1 MKKKI
6 NIAIIGLGYWG
17 PNLLRNFLKNK
28 KCNVKAL
35 CDTNKSL
42 LKKYKKTHPELDFFT
57 DYKKLISNSEI
68 DACVIATPVMTHY
81 KIASFALKNFK
92 HVFVEKPLAESSLN
106 CKKLISS
113 AKKRNL
119 TLFVD
124 HTFLYTDSVR
134 VLKRYSSK
142 DNFGDKLYY
151 DSTRIN
157 LGLIQNDINVLW
169 DLAVHDLSILNY
181 LYKDSPIAVSAVG
194 HKHFVSKPIT
204 SAFMT
209 LKYKSNFI
217 AHINVS
223 WLSPVKIRQTI
234 LAGSKK
240 MILYNDLEVK
250 NKIVVHNK
258 GVNVIKNE
266 NSSKNLVKYKI
277 GGTNTPK
284 LKNIEA
290 LSIAV
295 EDFILS
301 IAKNKHPIS
310 NGNIALK
317 IVKIL
322 ESADRSMEQNG
333 KSIMINL

>member
-1 MKKKI
+1 M
-6 NIAIIGLGYWG
+6 
-17 PNLLRNFLKNK
+17 
-28 KCNVKAL
+28 
-35 CDTNKSL
+35 
-42 LKKYKKTHPELDFFT
+42 
-57 DYKKLISNSEI
+57 
-68 DACVIATPVMTHY
+68 
-81 KIASFALKNFK
+81 
-92 HVFVEKPLAESSLN
+92 AESSIK

-113 AKKRNL
+113 AKKHNL

-124 HTFLYTDSVR
+124 HTFLYTDAVKF
-134 VLKRYSSK
+134 LKNYSLK
-142 DNFGDKLYY
+142 DNFGNKLYY

-181 LYKDSPIAVSAVG
+181 LYKDSPISVSAVG
-194 HKHFVSKPIT
+194 HKHFSSKPIT

-209 LKYKSNFI
+209 LKYNSNFI

-240 MILYNDLEVK
+240 MILYNDLERK

-277 GGTNTPK
+277 GGTNIPK
-284 LKNIEA
+284 LQNKEA
-290 LSIAV
+290 LSQAV

-301 IAKNKHPIS
+301 IIKKKQPIS
-310 NGNIALK
+310 NGHIALK

-322 ESADRSMEQNG
+322 ESADRSMEQGG
-333 KSIMINL
+333 KSIKISL

>member
-1 MKKKI
+1 ML
-6 NIAIIGLGYWG
+6 NIGIIGLGYWG
-17 PNLLRNFLKNK
+17 PNLLRNFLNNK
-28 KCNVKAL
+28 KCNVRAL
-35 CDTNKSL
+35 CDTNNSL
-42 LKKYKKTHPELDFFT
+42 LKKYKKTHPKLT
-57 DYKKLISNSEI
+57 LYTNYKKLINNSEI

-92 HVFVEKPLAESSLN
+92 HVFVEKPLAESSIN

-113 AKKRNL
+113 ANKRNL

-124 HTFLYTDSVR
+124 HTFLYTDAVKT
-134 VLKRYSSK
+134 LKKYSLK
-142 DNFGDKLYY
+142 DNFGDKMYY

-181 LYKDSPIAVSAVG
+181 LYKDSPISVSAVG
-194 HKHFVSKPIT
+194 HKHFSTKPIT

-209 LKYKSNFI
+209 LKYSSNFV

-240 MILYNDLEVK
+240 MILYNDLETK

-277 GGTNTPK
+277 GGTNIIK
-284 LKNIEA
+284 LKNKEA
-290 LSIAV
+290 LSMAV
-295 EDFILS
+295 EDFISS
-301 IAKNKHPIS
+301 INKTKQPIS

-322 ESADRSMEQNG
+322 ESADRSMDRGG
-333 KSIMINL
+333 KSIKINL

>member
-1 MKKKI
+1 MI
-6 NIAIIGLGYWG
+6 NIGIIGLGYWG
-17 PNLLRNFLKNK
+17 PNLLRNFLNNND
-28 KCNVKAL
+28 CRVKAL
-35 CDTNKSL
+35 CDTNKSI
-42 LKKYKKTHPELDFFT
+42 LKKYKKTHPEIKFYT
-57 DYKKLISNSEI
+57 DYRKLISDIEI

-81 KIASFALKNFK
+81 TIALFALKNFK
-92 HVFVEKPLAESSLN
+92 HIFVEKPLADSSIN
-106 CKKLISS
+106 CKKLISG
-113 AKKRNL
+113 AKKRDL

-124 HTFLYTDSVR
+124 HTFLYTDSVKT
-134 VLKRYSSK
+134 LKKYSSK

-181 LYKDSPIAVSAVG
+181 LYKDNPISVSAVG
-194 HKHFVSKPIT
+194 HKHFSSKPIT

-209 LKYKSNFI
+209 LKYNSNFI

-240 MILYNDLEVK
+240 MILYNDLEIK

-266 NSSKNLVKYKI
+266 SSSKNLVKYKI
-277 GGTNTPK
+277 GGTNIPK
-284 LKNIEA
+284 LKNKEA
-290 LSIAV
+290 LSEAV

-301 IAKNKHPIS
+301 INKKRQPIS
-310 NGNIALK
+310 NGRIALK

-322 ESADRSMEQNG
+322 ESADRSMEQDG
-333 KSIMINL
+333 KSIKISL

>member
-1 MKKKI
+1 ML
-6 NIAIIGLGYWG
+6 NIGIIGLGYWG
-17 PNLLRNFLKNK
+17 PNLLRNFSNNR
-28 KCNVKAL
+28 KCQVIAL
-35 CDTNKSL
+35 CDTNNSL
-42 LKKYKKTHPELDFFT
+42 LKKYKKTHPKLNLYT
-57 DYKKLISNSEI
+57 DYKKLINNCEI
-68 DACVIATPVMTHY
+68 DACVIATPVMTHFE
-81 KIASFALKNFK
+81 IASFALKHFK

-106 CKKLISS
+106 CRKLISS

-119 TLFVD
+119 TLFID
-124 HTFLYTDSVR
+124 HTFLYTDAVKA
-134 VLKRYSSK
+134 LKTYSLK

-181 LYKDSPIAVSAVG
+181 LYKDNPISVSAVG
-194 HKHFVSKPIT
+194 HKHFSSKPIT

-209 LKYKSNFI
+209 LKYSSNFI

-240 MILYNDLEVK
+240 MILYNDLEIK

-266 NSSKNLVKYKI
+266 SSSKNLVKYKI
-277 GGTNTPK
+277 GGTNILK
-284 LKNIEA
+284 LKNKEA
-290 LSIAV
+290 LSSAV

-301 IAKNKHPIS
+301 INKKRQPIS
-310 NGNIALK
+310 NGHIALK

-322 ESADRSMEQNG
+322 ESADRSMEQDG
-333 KSIMINL
+333 KSIKISL

>member
-1 MKKKI
+1 ML
-6 NIAIIGLGYWG
+6 NIGIIGLGYWG
-17 PNLLRNFLKNK
+17 PNLLRNFINNK
-28 KCNVKAL
+28 ECQVKAL
-35 CDTNKSL
+35 CDINISQ
-42 LKKYKKTHPELDFFT
+42 LKKYKKTHPKLNFYT
-57 DYKKLISNSEI
+57 DYKKLISSGGI

-92 HVFVEKPLAESSLN
+92 HVFVEKPLAESSIK
-106 CKKLISS
+106 CKKLISN

-124 HTFLYTDSVR
+124 HTFLYTDAVKA
-134 VLKRYSSK
+134 LKNYSLK
-142 DNFGDKLYY
+142 DSFGNKLYY

-181 LYKDSPIAVSAVG
+181 LYKDSPISVSAVG
-194 HKHFVSKPIT
+194 HKHFSSKPIT

-209 LKYKSNFI
+209 LKYNSNFV

-240 MILYNDLEVK
+240 MILYNDLETK

-266 NSSKNLVKYKI
+266 SSSKNLVKYKI
-277 GGTNTPK
+277 GGTNILK
-284 LKNIEA
+284 LKNKEA
-290 LSIAV
+290 LSTAV
-295 EDFILS
+295 EDFFSS
-301 IAKNKHPIS
+301 INKKKQPIS

-322 ESADRSMEQNG
+322 ESADRSMNLGG
-333 KSIMINL
+333 KSIKVNL

>member
-1 MKKKI
+1 ML
-6 NIAIIGLGYWG
+6 NIGIIGLGYWG
-17 PNLLRNFLKNK
+17 PNLLRNFSNNKN
-28 KCNVKAL
+28 CQVSAI

-42 LKKYKKTHPELDFFT
+42 LNKYKKTHPNLNLYT
-57 DYKKLISNSEI
+57 DYKKLISNNEI
-68 DACVIATPVMTHY
+68 DACVIATPVMTHF

-92 HVFVEKPLAESSLN
+92 HVFVEKPLADTSIN

-113 AKKRNL
+113 AEKRNL

-124 HTFLYTDSVR
+124 HTFLYTDAVK
-134 VLKRYSSK
+134 VLKNYSSK
-142 DNFGDKLYY
+142 DNFGNKLYY

-181 LYKDSPIAVSAVG
+181 LYNDSPISVSAVG
-194 HKHFVSKPIT
+194 HKHFLSKPIT

-209 LKYKSNFI
+209 LKYNSNFI

-240 MILYNDLEVK
+240 MILYNDLEIK
-250 NKIVVHNK
+250 NKIIVHNK

-266 NSSKNLVKYKI
+266 NSSKNLIKYKI
-277 GGTNTPK
+277 GGTNIPK
-284 LKNIEA
+284 LRNKEA
-290 LSIAV
+290 LSMAV
-295 EDFILS
+295 DDFILS
-301 IAKNKHPIS
+301 INKKKQPIS
-310 NGNIALK
+310 NGHIALK

-322 ESADRSMEQNG
+322 ESADRSMEHGG
-333 KSIMINL
+333 KSIKINL